1 MLRTFGSLWSLTR
14 GDRLRY
20 VSALAAMLAASCLLY
35 LVPLV
40 PVAVIDGLLAP
51 QAEPSWLV
59 QWTLSAMG
67 GPQQVARH
75 PWLPALAILA
85 LTSAAGVFTYLRS
98 RWSADA
104 SERIVRRLRDTLY
117 DHLQR
122 LPCSYFDRAETGDL
136 LQRATSDVET
146 VRVFLNNQAVEIGR
160 ATLMLLVPLPLL
172 LATDV
177 RMTGVALL
185 LMPVITSFSTLFFL
199 RMRSAFE
206 AMDEAESRMTTTLQE
221 NLTGIRVVR
230 AFARQSF
237 EIARF
242 AERNATHRA
251 LDLENYRLMAVFWS
265 ASDLLAFTQQI
276 LVVGAG
282 IWWMQRGELAV
293 GEFFYFLTSVGM
305 FMFPLRQMG
314 RILADLGKAT
324 VAVGRIRE
332 ILDQPTE
339 DSPAEPLS
347 LPEPTLLTA
356 QERGRIELDSV
367 SFSYGSGPLVLDR
380 VSLTIEPRTTVAFVG
395 PSGSGKSTLLALLL
409 RLYEPAAGSIR
420 LDGLDLRELDRRTL
434 RRKIG
439 IVMQQPFLFS
449 KSIAENLLLGRAD
462 ATTAELE
469 AAAQAACVHDTIAR
483 FEQGYATEVG
493 ERGVMLSGGQR
504 QRLALARA
512 LLQEPEVLM
521 LDDALS
527 AVDTRTERAILEQLE
542 RRRGRQTLIL
552 VAHRLST
559 VAAADRIFLLE
570 GGRVRELDRKTP
582 IHLPHA
588 PGAHG

>member
-1 MLRTFGSLWSLTR
+1 MLRTLGSLWSLTR

-51 QAEPSWLV
+51 ASEPSRLV
-59 QWTLSAMG
+59 GWTLQAMG
-67 GPQQVARH
+67 GSAQVARH
-75 PWLPALAILA
+75 PWLPALAILS
-85 LTSAAGVFTYLRS
+85 LTVVAGACTYLRS
-98 RWSADA
+98 RWAADA
-104 SERIVRRLRDTLY
+104 SERIVRRLRETLY

-146 VRVFLNNQAVEIGR
+146 LRVFLNTQAVEIGR

-177 RMTGVALL
+177 RMTVVAML

-199 RMRSAFE
+199 RMRKAFE
-206 AMDEAESRMTTTLQE
+206 AMDEAEGRMTTTLQE

-237 EIARF
+237 EIERF

-251 LDLENYRLMAVFWS
+251 LDMENYRLMAVFWS

-332 ILDQPTE
+332 ILDEPTE
-339 DSPAEPLS
+339 DATREPLS
-347 LPEPTLLTA
+347 LPEPTLLSPRD
-356 QERGRIELDSV
+356 RGRIEFDSV
-367 SFSYGSGPLVLDR
+367 SFSYGKGPLVLDR
-380 VSLTIEPRTTVAFVG
+380 VSFTIEPRTTVAFVG
-395 PSGSGKSTLLALLL
+395 QSGAGKSTLLALLL
-409 RLYEPAAGSIR
+409 RLYEPTSGTIR
-420 LDGLDLRELDRRTL
+420 LDGIDLRELDRRTL
-434 RRKIG
+434 RRKLG

-449 KSIAENLLLGRAD
+449 KTIAGNLRLGQAE
-462 ATTAELE
+462 ATDSELE
-469 AAAQAACVHDTIAR
+469 QAARAACVHDTIAR
-483 FEQGYATEVG
+483 FEQGYGTEVG

-512 LLQEPEVLM
+512 LLQEPEVLL

-552 VAHRLST
+552 VAHRPST

-570 GGRVRELDRKTP
+570 GGRVRELDRQT
-582 IHLPHA
+582 HSTTLW
-588 PGAHG
+588 GAHG